1 MANQQ
6 RRSQP
11 RAAGEAR
18 AVGGRPDGPD
28 VNKDRLIFC
37 ITSLIGQK
45 VTASLRN
52 NVQYEGMFHSCA
64 LDGDYSITLKSAR
77 RLFSD
82 TQSRSA
88 EVVPTLLI
96 PGKDFLQVS
105 AMNVPPPSPAEEGRK
120 GFATDAE
127 ISRREGESQREL
139 VPWQGDGYAPGSA
152 GGLEESAHDGK
163 WDQFA
168 VNKEMYGVST
178 TWHEDIYTTKLDKS
192 QVPQDKRDKADQIA
206 REIESGNMHAEVED
220 NVDRDVDGDE
230 EARFSAAQPMG
241 GNSKALQKPL
251 PQVPERPGQDIAG
264 GQDRGGRKGMI
275 SEMKRINALNL
286 EPTSAKHDETT
297 ARSRMNMK
305 EAARGNA
312 QRMQGTLQ
320 DLKSEFQQSLEIIAQ
335 QDAKKRGKNPDGNS
349 QWDGQNTQ
357 NQKGQSGGAMAKA
370 GDQSRQQS
378 DSFSF
383 NPQAKS
389 FTLNPAAVDFTPGG
403 GQAQTPAKSSAPSP
417 SFSTYSKKPPG
428 KSFKGGL
435 SEILEMFFQ
444 RAKNST
450 PDSAAP
456 DWPDA
461 KGPSYKDVLG
471 QPNPSGQRAVAGAG
485 QMHMQNMAA
494 QAGSWQ
500 TQNQGQQGGQQATN
514 QAHQVQQQQQVPQ
527 QNAPQN
533 QDQQQ
538 GGPNVGGQGGMP
550 MQPTMM
556 PQGFVV
562 AGAPGPGQG
571 NQPNQMQQYGN
582 MYPGQQGQ
590 PHQGQGMGQP
600 TIVFNQAPVMGQGSN
615 QMMPTMIAQGQQGQ
629 MGVTAPMA
637 KFPGQQQQM
646 LVVPMMLAGPN
657 QYGNG
662 QGFGMQGP
670 MQGQGTMPPQG
681 GGPQGDGGQGQMMQ
695 QNMYPRQ
702 Q

>member
-6 RRSQP
+6 RRNQP

-264 GQDRGGRKGMI
+264 GQDRGGGRKGMI

-312 QRMQGTLQ
+312 QRMQGTSQ

-378 DSFSF
+378 GSFSF

-450 PDSAAP
+450 PDSAAS

-471 QPNPSGQRAVAGAG
+471 QPNPSGQRAVAG

-681 GGPQGDGGQGQMMQ
+681 GGPQGDGGQGQVMQ
-695 QNMYPRQ
+695 QNMYPWQ

>member
-1 MANQQ
+1 M
-6 RRSQP
+6 
-11 RAAGEAR
+11 
-18 AVGGRPDGPD
+18 
-28 VNKDRLIFC
+28 
-37 ITSLIGQK
+37 
-45 VTASLRN
+45 
-52 NVQYEGMFHSCA
+52 
-64 LDGDYSITLKSAR
+64 
-77 RLFSD
+77 
-82 TQSRSA
+82 
-88 EVVPTLLI
+88 PTLLI

-264 GQDRGGRKGMI
+264 GQDRGGGRKGMI

-312 QRMQGTLQ
+312 QRMQGTSQ

-378 DSFSF
+378 GSFSF

-514 QAHQVQQQQQVPQ
+514 QVQQQQQVPQ